1 MCVCVCVTGRDF
13 QSDQKKK
20 KTSDEPSLL
29 LLPSRTP
36 FPPSQGP
43 GQTRLKVILRGRGS
57 LSNYFYT
64 KKKIFFKALKDTGML
79 RALRLSEALAT
90 PSLSAP
96 SFPAP
101 IWSGLYLL
109 PACDRQARPGPP
121 RDHSLPSWR
130 PVPSETD
137 PGPLDLICFSVC
149 RVWGGL
155 AWRHGGHR

>member
-1 MCVCVCVTGRDF
+1 MNTLF
-13 QSDQKKK
+13 Y
-20 KTSDEPSLL
+20 PSLL
-29 LLPSRTP
+29 DPISSQSRPRTDTP
-36 FPPSQGP
+36 ESNSKRQE
-43 GQTRLKVILRGRGS
+43 K

-64 KKKIFFKALKDTGML
+64 KKKFFFKALKDMGIL
-79 RALRLSEALAT
+79 RALKLSEALAT

-121 RDHSLPSWR
+121 RDLSLPSWR